1 MAKIQKQN
9 RLRVQKDIDIPKVEK
24 VYVAAVREKHE
35 EFQTEDW
42 NAYLINDRDKA
53 IDTVLI
59 VTRGYDDQQST
70 STMRHTIKELPPQ
83 SFAKVEFLQ
92 DDVLK
97 LNNEFSVSFFS
108 EGKMYHKKYVFSKN
122 SINEKALQEV
132 PVMSK
137 KGILL
142 K

>member
-1 MAKIQKQN
+1 MK
-9 RLRVQKDIDIPKVEK
+9 KDIEIPEVEGI
-24 VYVAAVREKHE
+24 YVAAVREKHE
-35 EFQTEDW
+35 EFQSMDW
-42 NAYLINDRDKA
+42 NAYLINDRPTSV
-53 IDTVLI
+53 DTVLI
-59 VTRGYDDQQST
+59 VTRGYDDKDTT
-70 STMRHTIKELPPQ
+70 STMRHSIKELPPQ

-108 EGKMYHKKYVFSKN
+108 EGKMYHKKYIFRKN
-122 SINEKALQEV
+122 TINEKALQEV
-132 PVMSK
+132 PVMGK

>member
-1 MAKIQKQN
+1 MK
-9 RLRVQKDIDIPKVEK
+9 KDIEIPEVER
-24 VYVAAVREKHE
+24 VYIAAVREKHE
-35 EFQTEDW
+35 EFQSMDW
-42 NAYLINDRDKA
+42 NAYVINDRDA
-53 IDTVLI
+53 AVDTVLI
-59 VTRGYDDQQST
+59 VTRGYDDTDTT

-108 EGKMYHKKYVFSKN
+108 EGKMYHKKYVFRKN
-122 SINEKALQEV
+122 TINENALQEI
-132 PVMSK
+132 PVMGK
-137 KGILL
+137 KGVLL